1 MKHGVLYGR
10 AWLCETRGV
19 IRESAVVLNTG
30 CYTGER
36 GYMKHGVLY
45 GRARLY
51 ETRGVIRESAV
62 V

>member
-19 IRESAVVLNTG
+19 IRESVVVLNTG